1 MTVSRSR
8 FLKEAIDSACN
19 QYLSDIEIIIGDSTG
34 VFDGH
39 VDKRIREINT
49 EGLVVTEALNVL
61 IDEAKSDFILHL
73 ADDDIDLPNR
83 ASSTYDALQDCDIFC
98 PSYKRMDENGK
109 VYQDEIIGDWD
120 YDKFLTGHL
129 NMPIMSGGYRKSTTP
144 RWDKRFP
151 FLGDYLFH
159 IQAHQMGCIHK
170 TSKEFTTQM
179 RYWSAQMCH
188 HTNDDIRRR
197 EREEINNLFGV
208 GLMR

>member
-8 FLKEAIDSACN
+8 FLKEAIESACN

-144 RWDKRFP
+144 
-151 FLGDYLFH
+151 
-159 IQAHQMGCIHK
+159 
-170 TSKEFTTQM
+170 
-179 RYWSAQMCH
+179 
-188 HTNDDIRRR
+188 
-197 EREEINNLFGV
+197 
-208 GLMR
+208 